1 MSTRTQPPRAAGDS
15 RLATTGLNWD
25 ERTRIFLQPVAPP
38 SILGLFGF
46 AGATFIVAAHL
57 AGWYGTTT
65 SPEYLFPF
73 AAMFGGVAQFAAGM
87 WAFRARD
94 GLATAMHG
102 MWGAFWMAFGILF
115 LLGAAGV
122 LTIPTS
128 GTFPELGYWFLVLA
142 VITGLGTIAA
152 LAENA
157 GLVATLLTLTVGSA
171 FLAVFYLAGGTG
183 WEHTAGWVLVASAIC
198 AVYTAG
204 AMMIEG
210 TFGRVVLPLGKV
222 SGGREAN
229 VPGERFT
236 KAHQD
241 VHGQPGVRQGQ

>member
-1 MSTRTQPPRAAGDS
+1 VIA
-15 RLATTGLNWD
+15 
-25 ERTRIFLQPVAPP
+25 
-38 SILGLFGF
+38 
-46 AGATFIVAAHL
+46 
-57 AGWYGTTT
+57 
-65 SPEYLFPF
+65 PF
-73 AAMFGGVAQFAAGM
+73 ALFFGGLGQLLAGM
-87 WAFRARD
+87 WAYRARD

-102 MWGAFWMAFGILF
+102 MWGAFWMAYGILF
-115 LLGAAGV
+115 LLAAVGA
-122 LTIPTS
+122 LTIPAT

-152 LAENA
+152 LAENL

-171 FLAVFYLAGGTG
+171 FLAVFYLAGGSG
-183 WEHTAGWVLVASAIC
+183 WETAGGWVLVASAVC

-210 TFGRVVLPLGKV
+210 TFGRIILPLGKV
-222 SGGREAN
+222 GGGREAN

-236 KAHQD
+236 KPHQD